1 MTTDTNNFANS
12 TYPSTLQMAS
22 ELLAAGVDRQEILSG
37 LYNSYRENRFRFM
50 GEYLS
55 DKLTITP
62 YGLAYAVITTE
73 DLERYDIREGETEG
87 FVNMPLGIAEV
98 RMSIFLRQEG
108 NLFRVSVRSKQGVSA
123 NRCATMY
130 FNGGGHENAS
140 GGRLAIPQ
148 DVESAGAARE
158 YIERSCSEFFSKDEL
173 WKSK

>member
-1 MTTDTNNFANS
+1 
-12 TYPSTLQMAS
+12 
-22 ELLAAGVDRQEILSG
+22 
-37 LYNSYRENRFRFM
+37 
-50 GEYLS
+50 
-55 DKLTITP
+55 
-62 YGLAYAVITTE
+62 
-73 DLERYDIREGETEG
+73 
-87 FVNMPLGIAEV
+87 MPLGIAEV

-158 YIERSCSEFFSKDEL
+158 YIERSCS
-173 WKSK
+173 